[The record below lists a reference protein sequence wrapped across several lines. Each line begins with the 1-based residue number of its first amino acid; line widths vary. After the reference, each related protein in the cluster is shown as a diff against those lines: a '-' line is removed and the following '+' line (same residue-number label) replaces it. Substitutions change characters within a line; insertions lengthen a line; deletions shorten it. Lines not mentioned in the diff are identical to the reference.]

1 MHPSNR
7 KLMAQTIGPNL
18 HMLDTRIH
26 RILTHFQLPA
36 DKKFELESSLPS
48 AQAYPKLFN
57 AIVNDVTSTKQQLNS
72 IHQLSSA
79 RFLKCNFSACGTFVF
94 VGSTNGSVHFW
105 RSESG
110 AYLGTYNNQALP
122 TWAQGNYP
130 IVDVSFHP
138 HDHMI
143 AFAIWGDK
151 EPVRVYTW
159 DKKKPDIKIQGEEA
173 TDATKTN
180 ENRKHLNVDKL
191 VSNSMADLFGSSAL
205 GIKTKKNWIKSHTN
219 DVASDMVALI
229 SPSSIQ

>member
-26 RILTHFQLPA
+26 RILTHFQLPSE
-36 DKKFELESSLPS
+36 KKFELESALPA
-48 AQAYPKLFN
+48 AQSYPKLFN
-57 AIVNDVTSTKQQLNS
+57 AIVNDVTTAKQQLNS
-72 IHQLSSA
+72 IHQISSA
-79 RFLKCNFSACGTFVF
+79 RFLKCSFSACGTFVF

-110 AYLGTYNNQALP
+110 AYLGTYNNQAL
-122 TWAQGNYP
+122 TSWAQGNYP
-130 IVDVSFHP
+130 IVDISFHP

-159 DKKKPDIKIQGEEA
+159 DKKQPDIKMQAEEVAEAASA
-173 TDATKTN
+173 TEK
-180 ENRKHLNVDKL
+180 RKHLNVDKL
-191 VSNSMADLFGSSAL
+191 VSNSMRDLFGDYPLA
-205 GIKTKKNWIKSHTN
+205 IKTRKNWIKSPTN
-219 DVASDMVALI
+219 DVPSDMVALI
-229 SPSSIQ
+229 SPSSL